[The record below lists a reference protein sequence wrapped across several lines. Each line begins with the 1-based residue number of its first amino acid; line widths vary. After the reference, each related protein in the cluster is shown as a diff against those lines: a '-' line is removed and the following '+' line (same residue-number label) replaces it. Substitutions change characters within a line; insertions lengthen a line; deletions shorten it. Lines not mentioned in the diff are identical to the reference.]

1 MEKTEGVPLANVWD
15 GMSFDSKAS
24 LTVDICE
31 RLKVLQ
37 DLRFIQI
44 GNLYFSTRERVG
56 TNASVD
62 GTDFVISRFVS
73 PWFFR
78 DKRIFLSGD
87 CGPFPSS

>member
-1 MEKTEGVPLANVWD
+1 MEKTEGVPLADVWG

-44 GNLYFSTRERVG
+44 GNLYFSSTRERVG

-73 PWFFR
+73 P
-78 DKRIFLSGD
+78 
-87 CGPFPSS
+87 